1 MDKVVVYVESKIH
14 PTESVEKILSAINNV
29 FPTIQPQVDLEKG
42 EIKGS
47 AEGMDALTKLYNLLR
62 REQIRD
68 AARSV
73 LRKGMEGKT
82 ITFHINKQAAFVKRL
97 SFSEPSGE
105 EPLGPIKVTIECDS
119 PEKIIEWLTST

>member
-1 MDKVVVYVESKIH
+1 MDRVVVYVESKVH
-14 PTESVEKILSAINNV
+14 PTESVEKILSAISNV
-29 FPTIQPQVDLEKG
+29 FPTIRPQVDLEKG
-42 EIKGS
+42 EVRGS
-47 AEGMDALTKLYNLLR
+47 AEGIETLTKLYNLLR

-73 LRKGMEGKT
+73 LRKGVEGNS
-82 ITFHINKQAAFVKRL
+82 ITFYISKQAAFVKRL

-119 PEKIIEWLTST
+119 PKKLIEWLTST